1 MDINPINNNN
11 KSPIPPNSPIAE
23 AASIV
28 FNVDNKKIKI
38 QRSKI
43 KKITSGLAEIACS
56 LGETNDPE
64 EFAEAL
70 TDDIYE
76 SMEEAKEKLKRIK
89 RIKSEFNNYL

>member
-1 MDINPINNNN
+1 MDINPVNNNN
-11 KSPIPPNSPIAE
+11 KSPIQPNNPIAE
-23 AASIV
+23 SASIV

-76 SMEEAKEKLKRIK
+76 SMEEAKRKIEANKKK
-89 RIKSEFNNYL
+89 KKSF